1 MFIFIQDGPEKNAQ
15 TLVRHHFATVSN
27 SVTWF
32 SPKCSELTGNT
43 NERQIL
49 NVMILMTCIQ
59 FWLFL
64 KKYLNHRHK
73 FCID

>member
-49 NVMILMTCIQ
+49 NVMITNDVYPILAVSQKIFKPPTQI
-59 FWLFL
+59 L
-64 KKYLNHRHK
+64 H
-73 FCID
+73 